1 MKPGRFLCLAA
12 FLVLLMGLDLLAG
25 NGLGLADGLVFWKL
39 RLPRMLTALV
49 AGASLAMAGLQMQ
62 AVFRNP
68 LADPHIM
75 GVSGGAGLGAA
86 IVTLAIGTTAA
97 WFSGLTMALAAFAG
111 ALLTSALI
119 VGLSFRL
126 RTTTLLIFGVMLGFI
141 FSAISSILQY
151 TAGEESLKLF
161 YSWMAGS
168 FSGTRIPELLGMAAA
183 LLAGLVLALCN
194 SKGLD
199 IILFGD
205 QYASFSGAS
214 TRRIRVLAMLSASL
228 MTAAVTAYCGPVGFV
243 GIVAPHVARR
253 LLGTSAHR
261 PLLPAVLATGACLA
275 LVADI
280 LANLWKTPL
289 PVGSTMALVGIP
301 LIVLYLMRET
311 VWK

>member
-49 AGASLAMAGLQMQ
+49 AGASLALAGLQMQ

-168 FSGTRIPELLGMAAA
+168 FSGTRIPELLGMVAA

-214 TRRIRVLAMLSASL
+214 TRWIRVLAMLSASL
-228 MTAAVTAYCGPVGFV
+228 MTAAVTAFCGPVGFV

>member
-49 AGASLAMAGLQMQ
+49 AGASLALAGLQMQ

-86 IVTLAIGTTAA
+86 IVTLAIGTTG
-97 WFSGLTMALAAFAG
+97 FSGLTMALAAFAG

-228 MTAAVTAYCGPVGFV
+228 MTAAVTAFCGPVGFV

>member
-49 AGASLAMAGLQMQ
+49 AGASLALAGLQMQ

-183 LLAGLVLALCN
+183 LLAGLVMALCN

-228 MTAAVTAYCGPVGFV
+228 MTAAVTAFCGPVGFV